1 MKLNIFGSTGF
12 IGCKTLNIIKNSYN
26 NYKINLLCSNKNY
39 KLLIKQVQ
47 IFKPKYVYI
56 NDLKCFNL
64 IKKKINEKTKLLN
77 FHELISYLN
86 TSKSDYT
93 ILAISGYKSLYYLE
107 SILNNTKN
115 LGIVNKE
122 CVVSAGHLFKR
133 YLKKKNIEIY
143 PIDSEHFSIYNFLNK
158 NNLNNLKKI
167 YLTASGGPFA
177 DKDFFKLKNVKFHQ
191 AIAHPKWKMGYKNS
205 IDSATLVNK
214 CLEVVEAHYL
224 FNINYNNL
232 DILIHKQSLVHS
244 IIEYK
249 NFLSQLIYFYND
261 MRIPL
266 INFLKIKVENNYN
279 KYNIFQ
285 FPKKNK
291 LTFEPVLKKTFPI
304 YDFFNKMDKSKP
316 ANIINFNIANEF
328 AVNLYKKKH
337 INYVDI
343 YKIISI
349 VTSFNLN
356 LPTKTIKDVIH
367 YHEEFEK
374 YIEIKFSKF

>member
-1 MKLNIFGSTGF
+1 
-12 IGCKTLNIIKNSYN
+12 
-26 NYKINLLCSNKNY
+26 
-39 KLLIKQVQ
+39 
-47 IFKPKYVYI
+47 
-56 NDLKCFNL
+56 
-64 IKKKINEKTKLLN
+64 
-77 FHELISYLN
+77 
-86 TSKSDYT
+86 
-93 ILAISGYKSLYYLE
+93 
-107 SILNNTKN
+107 
-115 LGIVNKE
+115 
-122 CVVSAGHLFKR
+122 
-133 YLKKKNIEIY
+133 
-143 PIDSEHFSIYNFLNK
+143 
-158 NNLNNLKKI
+158 LKKI

>member
-133 YLKKKNIEIY
+133 YLKKK
-143 PIDSEHFSIYNFLNK
+143 
-158 NNLNNLKKI
+158 
-167 YLTASGGPFA
+167 
-177 DKDFFKLKNVKFHQ
+177 
-191 AIAHPKWKMGYKNS
+191 
-205 IDSATLVNK
+205 
-214 CLEVVEAHYL
+214 
-224 FNINYNNL
+224 
-232 DILIHKQSLVHS
+232 
-244 IIEYK
+244 
-249 NFLSQLIYFYND
+249 
-261 MRIPL
+261 
-266 INFLKIKVENNYN
+266 
-279 KYNIFQ
+279 KY
-285 FPKKNK
+285 
-291 LTFEPVLKKTFPI
+291 
-304 YDFFNKMDKSKP
+304 
-316 ANIINFNIANEF
+316 
-328 AVNLYKKKH
+328 
-337 INYVDI
+337 
-343 YKIISI
+343 
-349 VTSFNLN
+349 
-356 LPTKTIKDVIH
+356 
-367 YHEEFEK
+367 
-374 YIEIKFSKF
+374 